1 MRDFDSL
8 VARLKKDSADSGVKD
23 IDRVMCLDAVEFE
36 RLLRRIDF
44 GEDVDSQDGGPV
56 EPTRPIDTAPP
67 RLHPVLK
74 ISSPASAR
82 GDYETIQ
89 NVPMSSS
96 LAASV

>member
-1 MRDFDSL
+1 MTFQAGEAGEVRDFDSL
-8 VARLKKDSADSGVKD
+8 VARSKKDSADSGVKD

-36 RLLRRIDF
+36 
-44 GEDVDSQDGGPV
+44 
-56 EPTRPIDTAPP
+56 RPIDTAPP